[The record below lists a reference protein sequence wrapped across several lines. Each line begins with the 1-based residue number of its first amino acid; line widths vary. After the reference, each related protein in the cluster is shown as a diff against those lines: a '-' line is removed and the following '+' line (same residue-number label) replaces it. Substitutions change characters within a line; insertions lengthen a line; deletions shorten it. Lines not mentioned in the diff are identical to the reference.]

1 MTDAGKEPGNTEHQ
15 VFISYA
21 SDNISS
27 TTSDRQVADR
37 ICIALESQG
46 IRCWIAPRD
55 ILPGNDWMDA
65 IIDAVDH
72 TKIIVLVFSANTEK
86 SQWVKDEI
94 KLALEEKRTII
105 PFRIQDV
112 SPQRA
117 LKLLK
122 VRCQWMD
129 AFTPPLEKHIE
140 SLVNIVSRHLG
151 LEPTIPVKKEKIKEK
166 PGADQV
172 QPAASEIKP
181 VKGDK
186 KETPYMPPEDVKNM
200 ISNMLSKH
208 HLRLQVPEMPED
220 VKKMISKA
228 HKIEKNKNGF
238 WEAYYQ
244 DGIVMVYIPP
254 GEFMMGQTDEEKK
267 WLIGQIGEKNY
278 NSYYANE
285 APLHK
290 VYLDG
295 YWIGKYEVTFAQ
307 YDRYCSDIKKEKPG
321 DEGWGRENRPVINV
335 SWTEA
340 AAYCQW
346 LSRQTGLE
354 FKLPT
359 EAQREKAARGNDQRK
374 YPWGSREPG
383 KDLANFSGN
392 VGKATPVGSYPAGAS
407 PYGLLDMAGNV
418 WEWCGDWYE
427 AGYYKNSPQKNP
439 AGPGAG
445 SYRVFRGGG
454 WSSFASY
461 LLRLSQLQRALQ
473 SQQRFGLPP
482 PPGYYVTLFPFTL
495 LPFGRAAPFPSCPFP
510 PGIYSK
516 KFLKKWGTKSGNT
529 NPLLTRILKD
539 EFFLVLFLLN
549 FYLFP
554 AGKSAKESL
563 YIQVPDP
570 IYSKESVVS
579 V

>member
-37 ICIALESQG
+37 ICSALESQG
-46 IRCWIAPRD
+46 IRCWIAHRD
-55 ILPGNDWMDA
+55 ILPGDPWMEA
-65 IIDAVDH
+65 ITDAVDQA
-72 TKIIVLVFSANTEK
+72 KIIVLVFSANTEK
-86 SQWVKDEI
+86 SKWVKDEI
-94 KLALEEKRTII
+94 GLALDEEKTII
-105 PFRIQDV
+105 PFRIQEV
-112 SPQRA
+112 YPQRA

-122 VRCQWMD
+122 IRCHWMH
-129 AFTPPLEKHIE
+129 AFTPLLENHIE

-151 LEPTIPVKKEKIKEK
+151 LEPAVKIKKEKLKEK
-166 PGADQV
+166 IEADQL
-172 QPAASEIKP
+172 QPTAKEIKP
-181 VKGDK
+181 GKENK
-186 KETPYMPPEDVKNM
+186 KEAPD
-200 ISNMLSKH
+200 
-208 HLRLQVPEMPED
+208 MPED
-220 VKKMISKA
+220 VKKVIPRA

-267 WLIGQIGEKNY
+267 WLIGQIGEKYY

-335 SWTEA
+335 SWTDA

-346 LSRQTGLE
+346 FSQQTGLE

-359 EAQREKAARGNDQRK
+359 EAQWEKAARGNDQRK

-392 VGKATPVGSYPAGAS
+392 VGKTTPVGSYPAGAS

-427 AGYYKNSPQKNP
+427 AGYYKKTPQKNP
-439 AGPGAG
+439 VGPNSG
-445 SYRVFRGGG
+445 SDRVIRGGG
-454 WSSFASY
+454 WSYYARDLRCAYRSSIGPSYRSSIWASA
-461 LLRLSQLQRALQ
+461 SA
-473 SQQRFGLPP
+473 
-482 PPGYYVTLFPFTL
+482 
-495 LPFGRAAPFPSCPFP
+495 
-510 PGIYSK
+510 
-516 KFLKKWGTKSGNT
+516 
-529 NPLLTRILKD
+529 RIFK
-539 EFFLVLFLLN
+539 
-549 FYLFP
+549 
-554 AGKSAKESL
+554 
-563 YIQVPDP
+563 
-570 IYSKESVVS
+570 
-579 V
+579 

>member
-140 SLVNIVSRHLG
+140 SLVKIVSRHLG
-151 LEPTIPVKKEKIKEK
+151 ITPAMPPKDEEKQPGVVKEVIREEKIKPKKPLPYKRILIAVSIIILFLSAVFLINQWVKKEVISTEKTSEEIVKPVDVTGNTPEKQEPAGETQQKSVEKK
-166 PGADQV
+166 PG
-172 QPAASEIKP
+172 
-181 VKGDK
+181 K
-186 KETPYMPPEDVKNM
+186 KEDVKLTQEASTKKAEK
-200 ISNMLSKH
+200 ISQEEPAFIEEVKSKGA
-208 HLRLQVPEMPED
+208 QVKPIGKD
-220 VKKMISKA
+220 S
-228 HKIEKNKNGF
+228 
-238 WEAYYQ
+238 WEAYYP
-244 DGIVMVYIPP
+244 DYDITMIYIPA

-267 WLIGQIGEKNY
+267 WLIGQIGEKDY
-278 NSYYANE
+278 NSYYADE
-285 APLHK
+285 TPLHK

-307 YDRYCSDIKKEKPG
+307 YDRYCNETKIEKTD

-335 SWTEA
+335 SWNEA
-340 AAYCQW
+340 GAYCQW
-346 LSRQTGLE
+346 LSDKTGLQ
-354 FKLPT
+354 FNLPT
-359 EAQREKAARGNDQRK
+359 ESQWEKAARGNDQRK
-374 YPWGSREPG
+374 YPWGGREPD
-383 KDLANFSGN
+383 KDLANFSFK
-392 VGKATPVGSYPAGAS
+392 VGKTTPVGSYPAGAS

-418 WEWCGDWYE
+418 WEWCSDRYE
-427 AGYYKNSPQKNP
+427 AGYYKNSPLKNP
-439 AGPGAG
+439 TGPAGG

-454 WSSFASY
+454 WHYYARF
-461 LLRLSQLQRALQ
+461 LRCADRSNHGPSNR
-473 SQQRFGLPP
+473 
-482 PPGYYVTLFPFTL
+482 YY
-495 LPFGRAAPFPSCPFP
+495 
-510 PGIYSK
+510 
-516 KFLKKWGTKSGNT
+516 FLGFRLRQDIK
-529 NPLLTRILKD
+529 
-539 EFFLVLFLLN
+539 
-549 FYLFP
+549 
-554 AGKSAKESL
+554 
-563 YIQVPDP
+563 
-570 IYSKESVVS
+570 
-579 V
+579 